1 MQEQKI
7 KEKIKE
13 TDTCCSDTCCSD
25 TCCISA
31 PESLDIK
38 NTQEQKIKEKIKDM
52 ARLH

>member
-13 TDTCCSDTCCSD
+13 TDTCCSDTCC
-25 TCCISA
+25 TSA

-38 NTQEQKIKEKIKDM
+38 NTQEQKIIEKIKDM